1 MLFFKRMNNTKKS
14 LLVVFILLMIATAYF
29 INDSKGTLVRRN
41 THFAIEETKK
51 IDKIKISSSDEEITL
66 VKESEHWKIN
76 DKYIARKR
84 IVDNFLMVLNRIQI
98 ASPISENEKE
108 RIAAMLKEEGVL
120 VEIYRKNR
128 TLRKYYVSTPDI
140 DKHKTYMMMAKR
152 GDPITVRIPS
162 FKGLVAELF
171 SIDQS
176 LWRDKSVFDYQP
188 QNIKSITTEYPGDS
202 SKSFTVI
209 NFGDGTFALKQPFKN
224 LFVEDYNM
232 ERVVRYFTYFQGIEF
247 ERIEKELSKQKID
260 SLLQSAPFC
269 KISVTNVD
277 DFTNSI
283 NIYRKPPEKELDE
296 FGNKLN
302 YDYNR
307 AYAIFNQNN
316 ELIII
321 QYYIFDPLLKEID
334 YFR

>member
-1 MLFFKRMNNTKKS
+1 MLLFKRMNNTKKT
-14 LLVVFILLMIATAYF
+14 LLVVFILLIIATAYF
-29 INDSKGTLVRRN
+29 FNDSKGTLGSRN

-51 IDKIKISSSDEEITL
+51 IDKIKIFSPDEEITL
-66 VKESEHWKIN
+66 VKESEQWKIN
-76 DKYIARKR
+76 DKYIARQS
-84 IVDNFLMVLNRIQI
+84 IVNNFLMALSRIQI
-98 ASPISENEKE
+98 AAPISENEKE
-108 RIAAMLKEEGVL
+108 RIATVLEKEGIL

-128 TLRKYYVSTPDI
+128 IPRKYYVSTSDI
-140 DKHKTYMMMAKR
+140 DNHKTYMMMAKR

-176 LWRDKSVFDYQP
+176 LWRNKSVFDYQP

-202 SKSFTVI
+202 SKSFTLI
-209 NFGDGTFALKQPFKN
+209 NFGDGTFALKQPYKN
-224 LFVEDYNM
+224 LFVEDFNI
-232 ERVVRYFTYFQGIEF
+232 ERVVRYFIYFQGIDF
-247 ERIEKELSKQKID
+247 ERIEKELSKQKTD
-260 SLLQSAPFC
+260 SLLHSAPFC
-269 KISVTNVD
+269 IISLTNVD

-283 NIYRKPPEKELDE
+283 TIYRKPPEKEFDE
-296 FGNKLN
+296 FGNKLT

>member
-1 MLFFKRMNNTKKS
+1 MLLFKKMTNTKKT
-14 LLVVFILLMIATAYF
+14 LLVVFILLIIATAYF
-29 INDSKGTLVRRN
+29 FNDSKGTLGRRN

-51 IDKIKISSSDEEITL
+51 IDKIKISSPEDNITL
-66 VKESEHWKIN
+66 VKESGHWKIN
-76 DKYIARKR
+76 DKYIARQR
-84 IVDNFLMVLNRIQI
+84 MVDNFLMALNRIQI
-98 ASPISENEKE
+98 ASPIPENEKE
-108 RIAAMLKEEGVL
+108 RIASVLEKEGIL

-128 TLRKYYVSTPDI
+128 TLRKYYVSTPEI
-140 DKHKTYMMMAKR
+140 DNHKTYMMMDGR
-152 GDPITVRIPS
+152 GEPITVRIPS

-171 SIDQS
+171 SIDES
-176 LWRDKSVFDYQP
+176 LWRNKSVFDYQP

-209 NFGDGTFALKQPFKN
+209 NYGDGTFALKQPCKN
-224 LFVEDYNM
+224 LFVEDFNV

-247 ERIEKELSKQKID
+247 ERIEKELSKQKND
-260 SLLQSAPFC
+260 SLLHAAPFC
-269 KISVTNVD
+269 KISVTHVD

-283 NIYRKPPEKELDE
+283 TIYRKPPEKKFDE
-296 FGNKLN
+296 FGNKLT